1 MSHLDGY
8 TCSRS
13 ASVAMEVRQRASC
26 PGADARVT
34 GRSADQGAEVKLS
47 QRGVILSLGR
57 APSRSVYLQ

>member
-13 ASVAMEVRQRASC
+13 ESVAMEVRQRASC

-47 QRGVILSLGR
+47 QRVKFPLEIK
-57 APSRSVYLQ
+57 